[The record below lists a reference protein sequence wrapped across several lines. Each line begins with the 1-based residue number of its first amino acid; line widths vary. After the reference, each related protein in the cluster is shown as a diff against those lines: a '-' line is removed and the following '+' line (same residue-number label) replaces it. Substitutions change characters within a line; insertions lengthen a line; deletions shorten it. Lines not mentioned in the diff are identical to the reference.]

1 MRPVSSKQ
9 KVWNAALAAGSV
21 SSAAALIAP
30 LLAHALMSRAGI
42 DWRRVSDGDRLDVLV
57 GLLVGIPGLVV
68 GLLGAYLAWLA
79 IRMGRENEKVT
90 ASQVEIL
97 GRLAGLEEKQA
108 AMLER
113 QHEVFERELKRRAVL
128 KLLLPRPRTAS
139 GDGPTRYELFLTNDG
154 DKVGTGF
161 WYLGVPKRM
170 RGRVSCEPSRGNE
183 EILVAGDNWDIIG
196 GFDQPLVSGFTD
208 DFYLM
213 KFRVTVPVE
222 PGVLVP

>member
-30 LLAHALMSRAGI
+30 LLARAL
-42 DWRRVSDGDRLDVLV
+42 
-57 GLLVGIPGLVV
+57 
-68 GLLGAYLAWLA
+68 
-79 IRMGRENEKVT
+79 GRENEKVT

-97 GRLAGLEEKQA
+97 GRRAGLEEKQA

-128 KLLLPRPRTAS
+128 KLLLPRPPTAS

-161 WYLGVPKRM
+161 
-170 RGRVSCEPSRGNE
+170 
-183 EILVAGDNWDIIG
+183 
-196 GFDQPLVSGFTD
+196 
-208 DFYLM
+208 
-213 KFRVTVPVE
+213 
-222 PGVLVP
+222 